1 MRKGGLTPIAD
12 PRSAALNISAII
24 PLSLSAISLTESIL
38 NRWTY
43 PVDVKQEAPNVPAR
57 KRRTIKTSKH
67 LAPQQAALKAVNAV
81 KVVQNMIRRP
91 KTSEHGAQIN
101 GPTTKP
107 RTKPDVTVHQYAKA
121 VITDRLTHDIHF
133 RTVTGEIISD
143 IADGCTHHTTS
154 HSYSENRQGSN
165 SYISPFVRLPSL
177 GNLKEDYR
185 HTDFQC

>member
-1 MRKGGLTPIAD
+1 MTDMSRGELTPIAD

-24 PLSLSAISLTESIL
+24 PLNLSAVSLTGSFSD
-38 NRWTY
+38 RWTY

-57 KRRTIKTSKH
+57 KRRTIKTSKL

-107 RTKPDVTVHQYAKA
+107 RTKPDVTVHQYVKA
-121 VITDRLTHDIHF
+121 VTRDILTHDIH
-133 RTVTGEIISD
+133 
-143 IADGCTHHTTS
+143 
-154 HSYSENRQGSN
+154 
-165 SYISPFVRLPSL
+165 L
-177 GNLKEDYR
+177 
-185 HTDFQC
+185 

>member
-1 MRKGGLTPIAD
+1 M
-12 PRSAALNISAII
+12 
-24 PLSLSAISLTESIL
+24 PLILSAISLTESIL

-57 KRRTIKTSKH
+57 KRRTIKTSKL

-107 RTKPDVTVHQYAKA
+107 RTKPDVTLRKHVRVVTRGK
-121 VITDRLTHDIHF
+121 LTHDIHL
-133 RTVTGEIISD
+133 RAVSGEIFPD
-143 IADGCTHHTTS
+143 IANGCTHHTTC
-154 HSYSENRQGSN
+154 HSYSEDSQGSN
-165 SYISPFVRLPSL
+165 SYIPPFV
-177 GNLKEDYR
+177 
-185 HTDFQC
+185 